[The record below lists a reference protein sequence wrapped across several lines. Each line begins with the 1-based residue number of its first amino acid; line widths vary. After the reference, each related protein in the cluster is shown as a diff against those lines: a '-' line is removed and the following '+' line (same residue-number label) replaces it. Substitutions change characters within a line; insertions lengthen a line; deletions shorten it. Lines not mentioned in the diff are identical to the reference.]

1 MVELG
6 ARRSSHF
13 GSHADRLGCGR
24 VQNVHAMR
32 AEVRADYEAARAVV
46 SGDVAFAV
54 RLERFFTELR
64 DPLFALYRSDD
75 RFPAAWERLLRAVAG
90 AAAARADELRL
101 LDHEREITP
110 DWLQREQ
117 AVGYVT
123 YVDRFAGTL
132 AGVREKLPYLRELG
146 VTYLHLMPLLHARPA
161 PNDGGYAVVD
171 YGAVE
176 PALGTIEDL
185 RELASD
191 LRAEGMALCVD
202 LVLNHTAAEH
212 PWTTSRPDFYRSFD
226 DREEP
231 DAYERTLPDVFP
243 DTAPGSF
250 SLVGDRWVWTTF
262 NGYQWDLDYTNPDVF
277 VAMCEAML
285 ELAAVGVDVLRLD
298 AAPFLWKRVGTN
310 CQNQPEVH
318 ELLQAFRAALR
329 IAAPAVAFKA
339 EAIVAPRDL
348 VPYLGT
354 GRHEGKECDL
364 AYHNVLMV
372 LLWSALAS
380 GRVALMTSTLKAMP
394 PVPPGAGWLTY
405 VRCHDDIG
413 WAITPEDA
421 GRVGEDAYLHRRFLA
436 DFYAGDF
443 PGTFAR
449 GARFQPDPRTGE
461 ARTSGTCASL
471 AGLEAAPDAYAVE
484 LAVRRVLL
492 LHAVAFAHGG
502 LPLIYMGDEL
512 GLLNDASYL
521 DDPHRADDNRWMHRP
536 VMDWEAAARRHDP
549 SCVEGRLWSGLQR
562 LIAARRATRAI
573 HVQGVT
579 EPLWTGNDHVFGLC
593 RAQAG
598 ESLLVVANFTAD
610 PQAMS
615 LDVVR
620 SRGFE
625 LSAAAAEV
633 DGRPLEASHDFVVL
647 APYQHLWFYA

>member
-1 MVELG
+1 
-6 ARRSSHF
+6 
-13 GSHADRLGCGR
+13 

-32 AEVRADYEAARAVV
+32 AEVRADYEAALGVV
-46 SGDVAFAV
+46 GGDAAFGV
-54 RLERFFTELR
+54 RLERFFTDLR
-64 DPLFALYRSDD
+64 DPLFGLYRDD
-75 RFPAAWERLLRAVAG
+75 ARFPAAWERLLRAVAG
-90 AAAARADELRL
+90 TAAARTDELRL

-123 YVDRFAGTL
+123 YVDKFAETL

-176 PALGTIEDL
+176 PSLGTMEDL
-185 RELASD
+185 RSLASD
-191 LRAEGMALCVD
+191 LRAAGMALCVD

-212 PWTTSRPDFYRSFD
+212 AWTVSRPGFYRTYA
-226 DREEP
+226 DRTEP
-231 DAYERTLPDVFP
+231 HAYERTLPDVFP

-250 SLVGDRWVWTTF
+250 TAVGDRWVWTTF
-262 NGYQWDLDYTNPDVF
+262 NAYQWDLDYTNPDVF
-277 VAMCEAML
+277 VAMCSAML
-285 ELAAVGVDVLRLD
+285 DLAAVGVDVLRLD
-298 AAPFLWKRVGTN
+298 AAPFLWKRMGTN

-318 ELLQAFRAALR
+318 ELLQAFRAAMR

-394 PVPPGAGWLTY
+394 SVPPGAGWLTY

-436 DFYAGDF
+436 DFYAGEF

-471 AGLEAAPDAYAVE
+471 AGLESAPDAVAVE
-484 LAVRRVLL
+484 LAVRRILL

-512 GLLNDASYL
+512 GLLNDPSYSE
-521 DDPHRADDNRWMHRP
+521 DPDCADDNRWMHRP
-536 VMDWEAAARRHDP
+536 AMDWEAAARRHDVAT
-549 SCVEGRLWSGLQR
+549 VEGRLWSGLQR
-562 LIAARRATRAI
+562 LIAARRSTRAI

-579 EPLWTGNDHVFGLC
+579 EPLWTGNEHVFGLW
-593 RAQAG
+593 REQAG

-610 PQAMS
+610 PQPMS
-615 LDVVR
+615 LEVVH
-620 SRGFE
+620 SHGFE
-625 LSAAAAEV
+625 LTAAAARP
-633 DGRPLEASHDFVVL
+633 DGRSLEAYHDFVVL
-647 APYQHLWFYA
+647 APYQHLWWFA

>member
-1 MVELG
+1 MTI
-6 ARRSSHF
+6 
-13 GSHADRLGCGR
+13 AD
-24 VQNVHAMR
+24 
-32 AEVRADYEAARAVV
+32 
-46 SGDVAFAV
+46 
-54 RLERFFTELR
+54 T
-64 DPLFALYRSDD
+64 
-75 RFPAAWERLLRAVAG
+75 
-90 AAAARADELRL
+90 AAARPDELRT

-132 AGVREKLPYLRELG
+132 AGVRARLPYLRELG

-171 YGAVE
+171 YGAVD
-176 PALGTIEDL
+176 PALGTMEDL
-185 RELASD
+185 RALAGD
-191 LRAEGMALCVD
+191 LRAQGMALCVD

-212 PWTTSRPDFYRSFD
+212 EWTSTPDFYRTFP
-226 DREEP
+226 DRTEP

-250 SLVGDRWVWTTF
+250 TPVGDRWVWTTF

-277 VAMCEAML
+277 VAMASAML
-285 ELAAVGVDVLRLD
+285 ALANVGVDVLRLD
-298 AAPFLWKRVGTN
+298 AAPFLWKRLGTN

-318 ELLQAFRAALR
+318 ELLQAFRAAMR

-339 EAIVAPRDL
+339 EAIVAPADL

-354 GRHEGKECDL
+354 GKHEGKECDL

-380 GRVALMTSTLKAMP
+380 GRVALMTSTLRAMP
-394 PVPPGAGWLTY
+394 AVPPGAGWLTY

-421 GRVGEDAYLHRRFLA
+421 ARVGEDAYLHRRFLA

-471 AGLEAAPDAYAVE
+471 AGLESAPDEVAVE

-512 GLLNDASYL
+512 GLLNDATYL
-521 DDPHRADDNRWMHRP
+521 DDPHKADDNRWMHRP
-536 VMDWEAAARRHDP
+536 AMDWEAAERRHDP
-549 SCVEGRLWSGLQR
+549 ATVEGRLWAGLQR

-573 HVQGVT
+573 HVQGVV
-579 EPLWTGNDHVFGLC
+579 EPIWTGNDHVFGLC
-593 RAQAG
+593 REQAG
-598 ESLLVVANFTAD
+598 ERLLVLANFTAE
-610 PQAMS
+610 PQPVG
-615 LDVVR
+615 LGVLGDH
-620 SRGFE
+620 GFA
-625 LSAAAAEV
+625 LSDTAAEV
-633 DGRPLEASHDFVVL
+633 DGRGLETYHDFLVL
-647 APYQHLWFYA
+647 APYQHLWFPGVSQGSARP